1 MASELLAPGLELVVP
16 ENMYFALG
24 DNTSNSLDG
33 RNWGFIPRKNMIG
46 RALNIFWPLS
56 RRWGLVDTKEALSGK
71 TVLPD
76 SMGWQ

>member
-1 MASELLAPGLELVVP
+1 
-16 ENMYFALG
+16 
-24 DNTSNSLDG
+24 
-33 RNWGFIPRKNMIG
+33 MIG

>member
-1 MASELLAPGLELVVP
+1 MF
-16 ENMYFALG
+16 FALG

-46 RALNIFWPLS
+46 RGLNVFWPIS
-56 RRWGLVDTKEALSGK
+56 RRWGLVDTKPQLEQK

-76 SMGWQ
+76 SMALQ